1 MGLFAKFFTRSKA
14 ESALPAAVPRHVA
27 IIMDGNGRWAQRRG
41 LPRSAGHRAG
51 LERLEDIIAACIDL
65 GIPYLTLYA
74 FSTENWQR
82 SPEEVDYLMR
92 LFAQTFEE
100 RTKDLIKQGVRLRF
114 IGRRDRLPVDIIT
127 SIEQSEKEAPA
138 EVLLNLILAIDYG
151 SRDEITHAMQR
162 ILDTTGAESLGILH
176 IEESLIKNNLYT
188 ADLPDPDLVIR
199 PGGECRLSNFLLW
212 QAAYAELWFCQTLWP
227 DFGREQF
234 LEALR
239 GYANRRRC
247 YGRVP

>member
-1 MGLFAKFFTRSKA
+1 MKKIISIS
-14 ESALPAAVPRHVA
+14 ESLK
-27 IIMDGNGRWAQRRG
+27 
-41 LPRSAGHRAG
+41 SAGEGTPLHAVAEAHYDEATGELIVQLSLSNSQQAPQVVRTRVSMDEAIDVSK
-51 LERLEDIIAACIDL
+51 DIFHSWI
-65 GIPYLTLYA
+65 
-74 FSTENWQR
+74 R
-82 SPEEVDYLMR
+82 
-92 LFAQTFEE
+92 
-100 RTKDLIKQGVRLRF
+100 DLIKQGVRLRF
-114 IGRRDRLPVDIIT
+114 IGRRDRLPVDVIT

-162 ILDTTGAESLGILH
+162 ILNTTGTESLGILR

-188 ADLPDPDLVIR
+188 ADFPDPDLVIR